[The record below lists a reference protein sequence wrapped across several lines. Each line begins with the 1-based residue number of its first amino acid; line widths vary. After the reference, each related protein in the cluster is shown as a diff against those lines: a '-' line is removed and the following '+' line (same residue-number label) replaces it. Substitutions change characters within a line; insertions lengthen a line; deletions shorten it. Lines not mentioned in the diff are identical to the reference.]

1 MTQKNYYN
9 QGAHC
14 FGEDQIP
21 IPIAIEYEVWAN
33 QNKQWGQKHKR
44 QFTGMAPAKK
54 GKTKTETSQPKE
66 YEFPACLRSISPS
79 SVAITIHAKPGSKL
93 SSITGIFFLSFLLFF
108 VGKWATKRSDVDEI
122 RSQVLGTTRS
132 RLYQLS

>member
-1 MTQKNYYN
+1 MKY
-9 QGAHC
+9 
-14 FGEDQIP
+14 EQIKTSS
-21 IPIAIEYEVWAN
+21 EG
-33 QNKQWGQKHKR
+33 KTHKR
-44 QFTGMAPAKK
+44 QFMGMAPAKK

-108 VGKWATKRSDVDEI
+108 VGKWATKRSDVTRFDP
-122 RSQVLGTTRS
+122 RSWVPLAQDFTN
-132 RLYQLS
+132 